1 MKKINVSRMSEE
13 DLKNANIRTLRNAVN
28 THTANIAKRYD
39 FLGRKLSWITNHYH
53 ELGLDK
59 IGKKK
64 FPKTIVIDISDLKSV
79 FSSIL
84 YLITLGSY
92 SNSERPYDTLNTFN
106 ISDGSPLRNTVV
118 FSRHINDFVDKLRTH
133 DKLIYNEYD
142 KMEKFYEKINV
153 NVNVI
158 MSPTTHNYLSEF
170 INDLYDRVWEGTM
183 GNNSIHACI
192 AVLAPKTKRDIKY
205 SGVSDASL
213 EDYTDQYIKYA
224 AHENTD
230 LLLNQLTKFFVLIIK
245 ILLNLARR
253 SLMYKFSRSNLSI
266 GKGEGRLWMYN
277 SNQSINYNKLSKLGY
292 NNLNNKYVCTSE
304 DYNIYINTLNAQ
316 FTKAYSEGIFGAL
329 NTARRG
335 VRDTAQFGVQA
346 LKKLIELIKK
356 VIGGFI
362 DMCKK
367 VVLEV
372 GNQRQRMTKCIG
384 KLKDLENDLSE
395 YKTTYDTAKDHN
407 AAEEKSEK
415 EFVKDESNQGEI
427 NANAVKP
434 GVADKKDMSN
444 IGTINIVTVASL
456 NTSGWNLSE
465 INKNPMR
472 ESKLNNTL
480 AWFCKTLADNYEL
493 DPYTQLAYSK
503 NFDQLMSRLE
513 NMFEIAEKQYD
524 KDEMYYLISV
534 RDKIRRALANIRVN
548 AGAIFRQY
556 KYTGLPPKT
565 YGRYVA
571 QAFSP
576 AGAFVTTNPNDSFN
590 RAMKRTKN
598 YLNAMTPNKV
608 AVPLDKAYIAGNEHS
623 MENAGEV
630 TKTLNYLYLVV
641 TYLDK
646 IDPLDYFKDKVER
659 IGKLQRQMDV
669 FLKMTD
675 QDMRKAKDANYNN
688 PTFNDGGD
696 GKVMSYEDNKKQ
708 EEEQRRSMGSGQS
721 ILAIQNALMADLE
734 AFGEEDSTYGLG
746 SNPANFI

>member
-1 MKKINVSRMSEE
+1 M
-13 DLKNANIRTLRNAVN
+13 A
-28 THTANIAKRYD
+28 
-39 FLGRKLSWITNHYH
+39 
-53 ELGLDK
+53 
-59 IGKKK
+59 
-64 FPKTIVIDISDLKSV
+64 
-79 FSSIL
+79 
-84 YLITLGSY
+84 
-92 SNSERPYDTLNTFN
+92 
-106 ISDGSPLRNTVV
+106 
-118 FSRHINDFVDKLRTH
+118 
-133 DKLIYNEYD
+133 
-142 KMEKFYEKINV
+142 
-153 NVNVI
+153 
-158 MSPTTHNYLSEF
+158 
-170 INDLYDRVWEGTM
+170 
-183 GNNSIHACI
+183 
-192 AVLAPKTKRDIKY
+192 
-205 SGVSDASL
+205 
-213 EDYTDQYIKYA
+213 
-224 AHENTD
+224 
-230 LLLNQLTKFFVLIIK
+230 
-245 ILLNLARR
+245 
-253 SLMYKFSRSNLSI
+253 
-266 GKGEGRLWMYN
+266 
-277 SNQSINYNKLSKLGY
+277 YNKLIKLGY
-292 NNLNNKYVCTSE
+292 SNLDNKYLCTSE
-304 DYNIYINTLNAQ
+304 DYNIYINTLNSQ
-316 FTKAYSEGIFGAL
+316 FTKAYSEGIFSAM

-335 VRDTAQFGVQA
+335 VRDTAQFGIQA

-384 KLKDLENDLSE
+384 KLKDLEKDLSE
-395 YKTTYDTAKDHN
+395 YKTTYDNAKNYNKEN
-407 AAEEKSEK
+407 AENVK
-415 EFVKDESNQGEI
+415 EAKPDTSNQGEI
-427 NANAVKP
+427 NANTKEKLGP
-434 GVADKKDMSN
+434 PDQKDMSN

-608 AVPLDKAYIAGNEHS
+608 AVPLDKAYVAGSEHS

-708 EEEQRRSMGSGQS
+708 EEEQRKSFGQS
-721 ILAIQNALMADLE
+721 TLAIQNALMADLE

-746 SNPANFI
+746 SNPASYDVARNIQRNGVAGTDDIDEDMTSTTKLSYNRNKNDLTRPDQFRLQPHQMTKAYSYYACQYLQSFLIESGNLVFQEGKFYNAITKLLCDIIEDFDTTVREDLLDDLEERSEQEKDNNEKQQQEDSAEMAKNAKTEESDKGKEVRNVTEATGNKAEENNNPK

>member
-1 MKKINVSRMSEE
+1 M
-13 DLKNANIRTLRNAVN
+13 A
-28 THTANIAKRYD
+28 
-39 FLGRKLSWITNHYH
+39 
-53 ELGLDK
+53 
-59 IGKKK
+59 
-64 FPKTIVIDISDLKSV
+64 
-79 FSSIL
+79 
-84 YLITLGSY
+84 
-92 SNSERPYDTLNTFN
+92 
-106 ISDGSPLRNTVV
+106 
-118 FSRHINDFVDKLRTH
+118 
-133 DKLIYNEYD
+133 
-142 KMEKFYEKINV
+142 
-153 NVNVI
+153 
-158 MSPTTHNYLSEF
+158 
-170 INDLYDRVWEGTM
+170 
-183 GNNSIHACI
+183 
-192 AVLAPKTKRDIKY
+192 
-205 SGVSDASL
+205 
-213 EDYTDQYIKYA
+213 
-224 AHENTD
+224 
-230 LLLNQLTKFFVLIIK
+230 
-245 ILLNLARR
+245 
-253 SLMYKFSRSNLSI
+253 
-266 GKGEGRLWMYN
+266 
-277 SNQSINYNKLSKLGY
+277 YNKLSKLGY
-292 NNLNNKYVCTSE
+292 SNLSNKYLCTSE

-316 FTKAYSEGIFGAL
+316 FTKAYSEGVFGAL

-335 VRDTAQFGVQA
+335 VRDTAQFGIQA

-372 GNQRQRMTKCIG
+372 GNQRQRMTKCAD
-384 KLKDLENDLSE
+384 KLKQLENDLSK
-395 YKTTYDTAKDHN
+395 YKTTYETTNDYNKN
-407 AAEEKSEK
+407 EK
-415 EFVKDESNQGEI
+415 ESTDNVQEDKSNPGET
-427 NANAVKP
+427 NANTANSGNKP
-434 GVADKKDMSN
+434 ELKDMSN

-456 NTSGWNLSE
+456 NISGWNLSE

-534 RDKIRRALANIRVN
+534 RDKIRKALANLRANVN
-548 AGAIFRQY
+548 SLFRQY

-608 AVPLDKAYIAGNEHS
+608 AVPLDKAYIAGSEHS

-630 TKTLNYLYLVV
+630 TKTLNYLYLVI
-641 TYLDK
+641 TYLNK
-646 IDPLDYFKDKVER
+646 IDPLDYFKDKIER

-669 FLKMTD
+669 FLKMSTE
-675 QDMRKAKDANYNN
+675 DMRKAKDANYNN
-688 PTFNDGGD
+688 PSFNNDG

-708 EEEQRRSMGSGQS
+708 EQEQQKSFSQS
-721 ILAIQNALMADLE
+721 ALAIQNALMADLE
-734 AFGEEDSTYGLG
+734 AFGEEDSTLGLR
-746 SNPANFI
+746 SNSASLDAARQQQNLGVTGTEQIDEDVKLSNKLSYNRNKNDLTRPDQFRLQPHQMTKAYSYYACQYLQSFLIESGNLVFQEGKFYNAITKLLCDIIEDFDTTVREDLLDDLEERSKKEKDQMEAQQHKDTDELAKKTQNNTTEETDKGKAVRNATEETGNKAEENNNPK